1 MRRFIVDG
9 SMSKGGG
16 GFTYL
21 VNIVPELAR
30 QAPND
35 LFKVVVT
42 NERIARSIQPAPN
55 VSVEY
60 LGPQSVR
67 DRFTYTYRDAARL
80 ARSWNADLYFSAGDW
95 SPPNADCPT
104 VVALRNPN
112 VATLGEGQGLT
123 WKQRMRLHALSR
135 IARLSA
141 ETADRVMF
149 VSEDSAR
156 SIGDSIGIPE
166 EKRAVIHHGIE
177 PEPWRSI
184 ERGRD
189 IHSRPYIL
197 SVSSVYPYKNY
208 QRLIEAYTGLAQR
221 NPDAPDLVIIG
232 DEPDASAAEA
242 MWKARDAAGEFAEW
256 IHILGEVPYAN
267 IRQYYRNAELFVFPS
282 YLETF
287 GHPLLEAMAAEVP
300 LVAADIPVFR
310 EIAGDA
316 AFFADPHSTASLGAA
331 MEEALY
337 REGARD
343 TLIKRGNEHLRKFT
357 WTRSAE
363 CLLAMFDD
371 VLEENDR
378 RGKAPVH
385 TLPARRRRPAAP
397 ARIAARVADSFAG

>member
-1 MRRFIVDG
+1 M
-9 SMSKGGG
+9 
-16 GFTYL
+16 
-21 VNIVPELAR
+21 
-30 QAPND
+30 
-35 LFKVVVT
+35 
-42 NERIARSIQPAPN
+42 
-55 VSVEY
+55 
-60 LGPQSVR
+60 
-67 DRFTYTYRDAARL
+67 
-80 ARSWNADLYFSAGDW
+80 
-95 SPPNADCPT
+95 
-104 VVALRNPN
+104 
-112 VATLGEGQGLT
+112 
-123 WKQRMRLHALSR
+123 
-135 IARLSA
+135 
-141 ETADRVMF
+141 
-149 VSEDSAR
+149 
-156 SIGDSIGIPE
+156 
-166 EKRAVIHHGIE
+166 
-177 PEPWRSI
+177 
-184 ERGRD
+184 
-189 IHSRPYIL
+189 
-197 SVSSVYPYKNY
+197 
-208 QRLIEAYTGLAQR
+208 
-221 NPDAPDLVIIG
+221 IIG
-232 DEPDASAAEA
+232 DEPDAAAAEA